1 MFKNIGKLLLAVTLT
16 IGTVVTIPTEQ
27 ASAHTKTVQV
37 GDKYGQVWNLQHR
50 LQQLGFYEA
59 KIDGVY
65 GQQTKNAVVQFQRKH
80 GLKVDG
86 IAGHQTFSTIYNTTF
101 SEEEIQ
107 MMAQMVHGEAR
118 GEPYKGKVAVASVI
132 LNRVDSSKFPNEVE
146 DVLFESL
153 AFTAVADGQYNM
165 SPDKDA
171 YRAVYHAI
179 QGWDPSKGATFYFN
193 PNTAT
198 SDWIWSR
205 TQITQIGKHIFAK

>member
-1 MFKNIGKLLLAVTLT
+1 MIGNVVKLLLAVTLT
-16 IGTVVTIPTEQ
+16 VGTVVSLPTEQ
-27 ASAHTKTVQV
+27 ASAHSKTVQI
-37 GDKYGQVWNLQHR
+37 GDEYGQVWSLQYR
-50 LQQLGFYEA
+50 LQQLGFY
-59 KIDGVY
+59 KSKVDGKF
-65 GQQTKNAVVQFQRKH
+65 GPKTKNAVVQFQRKH

-86 IAGHQTFSTIYNTTF
+86 IAGHQTFTTLYSTTF
-101 SEEEIQ
+101 SDNEIQ

-118 GEPYKGKVAVASVI
+118 GESFKGKVAVASVI
-132 LNRVDSSKFPNEVE
+132 LNRIDSSKFPNSVDE
-146 DVLFESL
+146 VLFESL

-165 SPDKDA
+165 TPNKDA

-205 TQITQIGKHIFAK
+205 EKIIQIGKHIFAK

>member
-1 MFKNIGKLLLAVTLT
+1 MFKNIGKILLAVTLT

-27 ASAHTKTVQV
+27 ASAHTKTVQI

-50 LQQLGFYEA
+50 LQQLGFYKA
-59 KIDGVY
+59 KIDGVF

-86 IAGHQTFSTIYNTTF
+86 IAGHQTFSTIYHTTF
-101 SEEEIQ
+101 SKDEIQ

-153 AFTAVADGQYNM
+153 AFTAVADGQYKMTPN
-165 SPDKDA
+165 KDS